1 MSKSSR
7 FFKILPLHLPV
18 SSIRS
23 RLIVFLLFLLLPV
36 LGTTYTFIS
45 RENARYT
52 DQTIDS
58 YLGIGAEVFDFS
70 RTEHI
75 NTLLTVSSALTRDWG
90 FRNAF
95 GAADQATIVDAAQNL
110 LARSFQAADVMLISD
125 MEGRVIA
132 DTANQGFTE
141 LNLAWASLMQ
151 RASASTDGVAEAVLT
166 INNVPYQVTVIPLFL
181 PAPVAWIFAGFP
193 LDGRFVANIK
203 QSSASD
209 VSVMKYQG
217 FDLAAMAANASFNEL
232 QLSDAAQ
239 GQVIA
244 STLDED
250 NARLTLEGLNPL
262 EFGATQRIR
271 LREADYGT
279 LVRPLAADP
288 ASGELIIAVI
298 QRSYRENQVNLAQ
311 LQERLFS
318 FSMLV
323 ISLSLLAVV
332 LLARTFTKPIL
343 ALAQRVKL
351 IDQGDY
357 SAGTLSD
364 AKGGS
369 DELAQLDRSVSAMAK
384 GLAEREQ
391 IRDLLGKVV
400 SPEIAA
406 ELMGGHIELGGEERI
421 VSVLFADIRG
431 FTTLSEQQ
439 TPSQTLHML
448 NQCFEKICFA
458 IESSGGVVDKF
469 NGDAVM
475 ALFGAPIAHSDD
487 ADRAM
492 QALVRIEQ
500 AVRELSDDPEL
511 PTAGLSIGLGI
522 HTGLVVAGNMG
533 SQNRMN
539 YTVIGDSVNLAS
551 RLESLTRVYGVS
563 NLVSEASVNALGEDA
578 AKYQW
583 LELDVVRVKGKREP
597 VKVFTMLG
605 AAGCLPPEKL
615 AQLALFGQMRAH
627 YQRADWD
634 AALEILQELN
644 GLATDELY
652 EMYISRINKMR
663 HISKVDWDGVFNLE
677 YK

>member
-1 MSKSSR
+1 MSKVSQL
-7 FFKILPLHLPV
+7 FKMFPLHLPV

-23 RLIVFLLFLLLPV
+23 RLILFLLFLLLPV
-36 LGTTYTFIS
+36 LGTTYIFVS
-45 RENARYT
+45 RENSRYT

-70 RTEHI
+70 RTEQI

-95 GAADQATIVDAAQNL
+95 SAADQATIVDAAQNL
-110 LARSFQAADVMLISD
+110 LARSYQAADVMLIAGL
-125 MEGRVIA
+125 EGRVIA
-132 DTANQGFTE
+132 DTAAQGFTE
-141 LNLAWASLMQ
+141 LNFAWASLMQ
-151 RASASTDGVAEAVLT
+151 RASASTDGVAEAVIA

-209 VSVMKYQG
+209 VSVLKYQG
-217 FDLAAMAANASFNEL
+217 FDLAAMAANTSFNQL
-232 QLSDAAQ
+232 QLADAAQ

-244 STLDED
+244 STLDDD
-250 NARLTLEGLNPL
+250 NARLTLQALNPL
-262 EFGATQRIR
+262 QFGVSQRIR
-271 LREADYGT
+271 LQEADYGT

-318 FSMLV
+318 FSMSV
-323 ISLSLLAVV
+323 ISVSLLAVV
-332 LLARTFTKPIL
+332 LLARTFTRPIL

-351 IDQGDY
+351 IEQGDY
-357 SAGTLSD
+357 SAVTLPD
-364 AKGGS
+364 AKGSS
-369 DELAQLDRSVSAMAK
+369 DELTQLDRSVSAMAK

-458 IESSGGVVDKF
+458 IESSGGAVAKF

-475 ALFGAPIAHSDD
+475 ALFGAPVAHSDD

-492 QALVRIEQ
+492 QALLSIES
-500 AVRELSDDPEL
+500 AVRELSDNPDL

-563 NLVSEASVNALGEDA
+563 NLVSEASVNALGVEA

-605 AAGCLPPEKL
+605 LAGCLPAQKL
-615 AQLALFGQMRAH
+615 AQLALFEQMRTH

-634 AALEILQELN
+634 AALEILGALN
-644 GLATDELY
+644 DSAADTLY
-652 EMYISRINKMR
+652 DMYSNRINSLR
-663 HISKVDWDGVFNLE
+663 HTADVDWDGIFNLE
-677 YK
+677 SK